1 MSDYIALTINRTAE
15 ASLAQSAL
23 PGAPVVDDG
32 FRERPARAVRPV
44 RPVRRSLAATL
55 RAAASAERRWAD
67 RIDPACA

>member
-1 MSDYIALTINRTAE
+1 MSDYIALAINRNTE
-15 ASLAQSAL
+15 GSLAQSAR
-23 PGAPVVDDG
+23 PGSPVVDDG

-44 RPVRRSLAATL
+44 RRSLAVTL

>member
-1 MSDYIALTINRTAE
+1 MRDYIALVINRNTE
-15 ASLAQSAL
+15 ATLAHSAR

-32 FRERPARAVRPV
+32 FRERPARAV